1 MKIYSY
7 HSCYDEMLSSLF
19 LTPKNLKSKD
29 VKTRTVELYSKATDT
44 KGNNFL
50 NFNVSMTAHEILVY
64 SLLLHKCIENSVENS
79 TISYKELQLLRNKR
93 CGRNVVIDSDTL
105 KAYNNAF
112 KGLCNKYIKYYYE
125 NKSKKSKITYY
136 KGEHPLLLIS
146 KVDNLNNNDKVIN
159 YSLGPF
165 GKMLLEKRRYST
177 LLPNKYFQ
185 INFNEIM
192 TYESALY
199 ICRIIYMERRK
210 KKDYITITLNSIMK
224 NTNKYVIKNK
234 ELIKVGTCLEYD
246 GHNIKR
252 LWNLVMNNVNEILNQ
267 LKIEFVIKDYM
278 IQDLNSNREYKN
290 IRWKVSLDK

>member
-1 MKIYSY
+1 MAIHSY

-19 LTPKNLKSKD
+19 LISTNLKNKD
-29 VKTRTVELYSKATDT
+29 VKTRKVELYSKATDS
-44 KGNNFL
+44 KGDNCL

-64 SLLLHKCIENSVENS
+64 SLLLHKCIETNTETS

-93 CGRNVVIDSDTL
+93 YGKKVVIDSDTL
-105 KAYNNAF
+105 KAYNNTF
-112 KGLCNKYIKYYYE
+112 RGLCNKYIKYDYE
-125 NKSKKSKITYY
+125 NKSKKIKITHC

-146 KVDNLNNNDKVIN
+146 KVDILNNNDKVIN

-185 INFNEIM
+185 INFNEVM

-199 ICRIIYMERRK
+199 ICRIIYIERLK

-234 ELIKVGTCLEYD
+234 ELIKVGTCLEYN

-252 LWNLVMNNVNEILNQ
+252 LWNLITNNVNEILNE
-267 LKIEFVIKDYM
+267 LKLEFVIKDYI
-278 IQDLNSNREYKN
+278 IQDLNSNKEYKN
-290 IRWKVSLDK
+290 IKWKVLLDK